1 MSNLVEYSPDFNSL
15 LAKEVQLSKF
25 IWNDK
30 HQYNSYV
37 VDMIPVTVSTKVSRT
52 TYHQFI

>member
-37 VDMIPVTVSTKVSRT
+37 VDMIPVTVSTKVSRAT
-52 TYHQFI
+52 